1 MYTTKEYN
9 MYTTNKY
16 TTMTWKTICLAF
28 NCITLGT
35 FEIKYN
41 HTSNLQ
47 LNWFSCYTHIF
58 KICKMVCKVFKNEPC
73 KTWKTA
79 LKKFEVIW
87 SASADRLSRPH
98 HFKLFKD
105 CLLHILLGLCIT
117 WQIYLQNFSAILN
130 VLLCRNSHSAT
141 TTKNTHK
148 TQTGQPRSFCIGAVK
163 TSYGENMDAG
173 VCL

>member
-1 MYTTKEYN
+1 MLFQFQRIQHVYHKRIQHVYHKQVYN
-9 MYTTNKY
+9 NDM
-16 TTMTWKTICLAF
+16 KTICLAF

-79 LKKFEVIW
+79 LKKFELIW

-98 HFKLFKD
+98 HFKD

-148 TQTGQPRSFCIGAVK
+148 TQNRSTTKFLHRC
-163 TSYGENMDAG
+163 
-173 VCL
+173 C